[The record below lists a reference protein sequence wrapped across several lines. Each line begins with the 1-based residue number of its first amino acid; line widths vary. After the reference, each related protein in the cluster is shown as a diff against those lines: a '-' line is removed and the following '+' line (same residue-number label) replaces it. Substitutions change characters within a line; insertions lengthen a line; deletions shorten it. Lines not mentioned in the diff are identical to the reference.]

1 MELKGSKT
9 EQNLQA
15 AFAGESQARNKYTY
29 FANKARQEGMNQIA
43 EIFEETARNEQEH
56 ARLWFQHLNGG
67 KIGTTA
73 ENLKAAAEGENYEW
87 TSMYK
92 EFAEVAREEGFNAIA
107 FQMEKIAQIEKEHE
121 ERYLKLLSNVENEK
135 VFSGEESDT
144 WICGICGFKYTG
156 ANAPKAC
163 PVCGYPQAVFKKE
176 AKNY

>member
-9 EQNLQA
+9 EKNLQT

-29 FANKARQEGMNQIA
+29 FANVARKEGMNQIA

-56 ARLWFQHLNGG
+56 ARLWFEALGG
-67 KIGTTA
+67 IGSTDD
-73 ENLKAAAEGENYEW
+73 NLKAAAAGENYEW
-87 TSMYK
+87 TTMYK
-92 EFAEVAREEGFNAIA
+92 EFADTAREEGFTKIA
-107 FQMEKIAQIEKEHE
+107 FQMDKVAEIEKQHE
-121 ERYLKLLSNVENEK
+121 ERYLKLLSNVEEGK

-144 WICGICGFKYTG
+144 WVCGICGFQYTG

-163 PVCGYPQAVFKKE
+163 PVCGYPQSVFRRI

>member
-9 EQNLQA
+9 EKNLQT

-29 FANKARQEGMNQIA
+29 FANVARKEGMNQIA

-56 ARLWFQHLNGG
+56 ARLWFEALGG
-67 KIGTTA
+67 IGSTDD
-73 ENLKAAAEGENYEW
+73 NLKAAAAGENYEW
-87 TSMYK
+87 TTMYK
-92 EFAEVAREEGFNAIA
+92 EFADTAREEGFTKIA
-107 FQMEKIAQIEKEHE
+107 FQMDKVAEIEKQHE
-121 ERYLKLLSNVENEK
+121 ERYLKLLSNVKEGK

-144 WICGICGFKYTG
+144 WICGICGFQYTG

-163 PVCGYPQAVFKKE
+163 PVCGYPQSVFRRI

>member
-9 EQNLQA
+9 EKNLQA

-29 FANKARQEGMNQIA
+29 FANVARNEGMSQIA

-56 ARLWFQHLNGG
+56 ARLWFEALGG
-67 KIGTTA
+67 IGSTA
-73 ENLKAAAEGENYEW
+73 DNLKAAAEGENYEW

-92 EFAEVAREEGFNAIA
+92 EFAETAREEGFPKIA
-107 FQMEKIAQIEKEHE
+107 FQMEKVAEIEKQHE
-121 ERYLKLLSNVENEK
+121 ERYLKLLNNVQEGK
-135 VFSGEESDT
+135 VFSGEEEDT
-144 WICGICGFKYTG
+144 WICGICGFQYKG

-163 PVCGYPQAVFKKE
+163 PVCGYPQTVFRKL

>member
-9 EQNLQA
+9 EKNLQT

-29 FANKARQEGMNQIA
+29 FANVARKEGMNQIA

-56 ARLWFQHLNGG
+56 ARLWFEALGG
-67 KIGTTA
+67 IGSTND
-73 ENLKAAAEGENYEW
+73 NLKAAAAGENYEW
-87 TSMYK
+87 TTMYK
-92 EFAEVAREEGFNAIA
+92 EFADTAREEGFTKIA
-107 FQMEKIAQIEKEHE
+107 FQMDKVAEIEKQHE
-121 ERYLKLLSNVENEK
+121 ERYLKLLSNVEEGK

-144 WICGICGFKYTG
+144 WICGICGFQYTG

-163 PVCGYPQAVFKKE
+163 PVCGYPQSVFRRI

>member
-29 FANKARQEGMNQIA
+29 FANVARKEGMNQIA

-56 ARLWFQHLNGG
+56 ARLWFEALGG
-67 KIGTTA
+67 IGTTA
-73 ENLKAAAEGENYEW
+73 ENLKAAAGGENYEW
-87 TSMYK
+87 TTMYK
-92 EFAEVAREEGFNAIA
+92 EFADTAREEGFTKIA
-107 FQMEKIAQIEKEHE
+107 FQMDKVAEIEKQHE
-121 ERYLKLLSNVENEK
+121 ERYLKLLANVEEGK

-144 WICGICGFKYTG
+144 WICGICGFQYTG

-163 PVCGYPQAVFKKE
+163 PVCGYPQSVFRKI

>member
-9 EQNLQA
+9 EKNLQT

-29 FANKARQEGMNQIA
+29 FANVARKEGMNQIA

-56 ARLWFQHLNGG
+56 ARLWFEALGG
-67 KIGTTA
+67 IGSTDD
-73 ENLKAAAEGENYEW
+73 NLKAAAAGENYEW
-87 TSMYK
+87 TTMYK
-92 EFAEVAREEGFNAIA
+92 EFADTAREEGFTKIA
-107 FQMEKIAQIEKEHE
+107 FQMDKVAEIEKQHE
-121 ERYLKLLSNVENEK
+121 ERYLKLLSNVEEEK

-144 WICGICGFKYTG
+144 WICGICGFQYTG

-163 PVCGYPQAVFKKE
+163 PVCGYPQSVFRRI

>member
-9 EQNLQA
+9 EKNLQT

-29 FANKARQEGMNQIA
+29 FANVARKEGMNQIA

-56 ARLWFQHLNGG
+56 ARLWFEALGG
-67 KIGTTA
+67 IGSTDD
-73 ENLKAAAEGENYEW
+73 NLKTAAAGENYEW
-87 TSMYK
+87 TTMYK
-92 EFAEVAREEGFNAIA
+92 EFADTAREEGFTKIA
-107 FQMEKIAQIEKEHE
+107 FQMDKVAEIEKQHE
-121 ERYLKLLSNVENEK
+121 ERYLKLLSNVEEGK

-144 WICGICGFKYTG
+144 WICGICGFQYTG

-163 PVCGYPQAVFKKE
+163 PVCGYPQSVFRRI

>member
-9 EQNLQA
+9 EKNLQT

-29 FANKARQEGMNQIA
+29 FANVARKEGMNQIA

-56 ARLWFQHLNGG
+56 ARLWFEALGG
-67 KIGTTA
+67 IGNTDA
-73 ENLKAAAEGENYEW
+73 NLKAAAEGENYEW
-87 TSMYK
+87 TTMYK
-92 EFAEVAREEGFNAIA
+92 EFAETAREEGFTKIA
-107 FQMEKIAQIEKEHE
+107 FQMDKVAEIEKQHE
-121 ERYLKLLSNVENEK
+121 ERYLKLLSNVEEGK

-144 WICGICGFKYTG
+144 WICGICGFQYTG

-163 PVCGYPQAVFKKE
+163 PVCGYPQSVFRRI

>member
-9 EQNLQA
+9 EKNLQT

-29 FANKARQEGMNQIA
+29 FANVARKEGMNQIA

-56 ARLWFQHLNGG
+56 ARLWFEALGG
-67 KIGTTA
+67 IGSTDD
-73 ENLKAAAEGENYEW
+73 NLKAAGAGENYEW
-87 TSMYK
+87 TTMYK
-92 EFAEVAREEGFNAIA
+92 EFADTAREEGFTKIA
-107 FQMEKIAQIEKEHE
+107 FQMDKVAEIEKQHE
-121 ERYLKLLSNVENEK
+121 ERYLKLLSNVEEGK

-144 WICGICGFKYTG
+144 WICGICGFQYTG

-163 PVCGYPQAVFKKE
+163 PVCGYPQSVFRRI

>member
-9 EQNLQA
+9 EKNLQT

-29 FANKARQEGMNQIA
+29 FANVARKEGMNQIA

-56 ARLWFQHLNGG
+56 ARLWFEALGG
-67 KIGTTA
+67 IGSTDD
-73 ENLKAAAEGENYEW
+73 NLKAAAAGENYEW
-87 TSMYK
+87 TTMYK
-92 EFAEVAREEGFNAIA
+92 EFADTAREEGFTKIA
-107 FQMEKIAQIEKEHE
+107 FQMDKVAEIEKQHE
-121 ERYLKLLSNVENEK
+121 ERYLKLLSNVEEGK

-144 WICGICGFKYTG
+144 WICGICGFQYTG

-163 PVCGYPQAVFKKE
+163 PVCGYPRSVFRRI

>member
-9 EQNLQA
+9 EQNLQT

-29 FANKARQEGMNQIA
+29 FANVARKEGMNQIA

-56 ARLWFQHLNGG
+56 ARLWFEALGG
-67 KIGTTA
+67 IGNTDA
-73 ENLKAAAEGENYEW
+73 NLKAAAEGENYEW
-87 TSMYK
+87 TTMYK
-92 EFAEVAREEGFNAIA
+92 EFAETAREEGFTKIA
-107 FQMEKIAQIEKEHE
+107 FQMDKVAEIEKQHE

-156 ANAPKAC
+156 VNAPKAC
-163 PVCGYPQAVFKKE
+163 PVCGYPQAVFRKE

>member
-9 EQNLQA
+9 EQNLQT

-29 FANKARQEGMNQIA
+29 FANVARKEGMNQIA

-56 ARLWFQHLNGG
+56 ARLWFEALGG
-67 KIGTTA
+67 IGSTDD
-73 ENLKAAAEGENYEW
+73 NLKAAAAGENYQW
-87 TSMYK
+87 TTMYK
-92 EFAEVAREEGFNAIA
+92 EFADTAREEGFTKIA
-107 FQMEKIAQIEKEHE
+107 FQMDKVAEIEKQHE
-121 ERYLKLLSNVENEK
+121 ERYLKLLSNVEEGK

-144 WICGICGFKYTG
+144 WICGICGFQYTG

-163 PVCGYPQAVFKKE
+163 PVCGYPQSVFRRI

>member
-9 EQNLQA
+9 EKNLQT

-29 FANKARQEGMNQIA
+29 FANVARKEGMNQIA

-56 ARLWFQHLNGG
+56 ARLWFEALGG
-67 KIGTTA
+67 IGGTDD
-73 ENLKAAAEGENYEW
+73 NLKAAAAGENYEW
-87 TSMYK
+87 TTMYK
-92 EFAEVAREEGFNAIA
+92 EFADTAREEGFTKIA
-107 FQMEKIAQIEKEHE
+107 FQMDKVAEIEKQHE
-121 ERYLKLLSNVENEK
+121 ERYLKLLSNVEEGK

-144 WICGICGFKYTG
+144 WICGICGFQYTG

-163 PVCGYPQAVFKKE
+163 PVCGYPQSVFRRI

>member
-9 EQNLQA
+9 EKNLQT

-29 FANKARQEGMNQIA
+29 FANVARKEGMNQIA

-56 ARLWFQHLNGG
+56 ARLWFEALGG
-67 KIGTTA
+67 IGSTDD
-73 ENLKAAAEGENYEW
+73 NLKAAAAGENYEW
-87 TSMYK
+87 TTMYK
-92 EFAEVAREEGFNAIA
+92 EFADTAREEGFTKIA
-107 FQMEKIAQIEKEHE
+107 FQMDKVAEIEKQHE
-121 ERYLKLLSNVENEK
+121 ERYLKLLSNVEEGK

-144 WICGICGFKYTG
+144 WICGICGFRYTG

-163 PVCGYPQAVFKKE
+163 PVCGYPQSVFRRI

>member
-9 EQNLQA
+9 EKNLQT

-29 FANKARQEGMNQIA
+29 FANVARKEGMNQIA

-56 ARLWFQHLNGG
+56 ARLWFEALGG
-67 KIGTTA
+67 IGSTDD
-73 ENLKAAAEGENYEW
+73 NLKAAAAGENYQW
-87 TSMYK
+87 TTMYK
-92 EFAEVAREEGFNAIA
+92 EFADTAREEGFTKIA
-107 FQMEKIAQIEKEHE
+107 FQMDKVAEIEKQHE
-121 ERYLKLLSNVENEK
+121 ERYLKLLSNVEEGK

-144 WICGICGFKYTG
+144 WICGICGFQYTG

-163 PVCGYPQAVFKKE
+163 PVCGYPQSVFRRI